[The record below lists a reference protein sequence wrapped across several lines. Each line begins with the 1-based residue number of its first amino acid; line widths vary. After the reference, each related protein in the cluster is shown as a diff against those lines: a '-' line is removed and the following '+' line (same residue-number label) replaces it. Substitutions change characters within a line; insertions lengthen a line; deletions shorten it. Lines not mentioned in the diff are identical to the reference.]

1 MTAPKVPGPTH
12 FPTAGAFRTW
22 LATHHSEKSELIV
35 GFYKKDS
42 GRGGIT
48 YAEALDEAL
57 CHGWIDGV
65 RRAVDAAS
73 FSVRFTPRRPKSYW
87 SRVNRAKVELL
98 LAAGRMTPAGLAAW
112 ERRDAVPPD
121 QYSFERTP
129 QRLPQAMERAFRK
142 DAAAWAW
149 FSSRVA
155 GYQRLAVHWV
165 VSAKQEATRARR
177 LATLISSSAAGQ
189 PMPGYLA
196 GTPGAAR
203 DTTRAGQEKAT
214 GRSPRPA
221 APPHP
226 TTKARPR

>member
-1 MTAPKVPGPTH
+1 MIARQLPRPTFFATAK
-12 FPTAGAFRTW
+12 AFRTW
-22 LATHHSEKSELIV
+22 LAAHHTTKTELIV

-48 YAEALDEAL
+48 YPEALDEAL
-57 CHGWIDGV
+57 CYGWIDGV
-65 RRAVDAAS
+65 RRAVDGVS

-87 SRVNRAKVELL
+87 SRVNRAKVEQL

-121 QYSFERTP
+121 QYAFEQAPR
-129 QRLPQAMERAFRK
+129 RLPQAMERTFRR

-155 GYQRLAVHWV
+155 GYQRLAIHWV
-165 VSAKQEATRARR
+165 LSAKQEATRVRR
-177 LATLISSSAAGQ
+177 LTTLISASAASQ

-203 DTTRAGQEKAT
+203 GTGNPRGKKAT

-221 APPHP
+221 ASPHP